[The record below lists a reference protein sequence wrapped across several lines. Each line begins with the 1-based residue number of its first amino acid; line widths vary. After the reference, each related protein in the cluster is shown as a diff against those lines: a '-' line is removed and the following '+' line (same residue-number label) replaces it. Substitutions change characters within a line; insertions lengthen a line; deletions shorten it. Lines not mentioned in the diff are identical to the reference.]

1 MEANPFLS
9 ELASQVVISMVP
21 VAIGALAYLVR
32 WVTNYIKARVAAE
45 HYQILSDLARQA
57 VTSVEQTMRSR
68 QNQEKLSAA
77 KAVVESALLA
87 KGIRLDEQAIVSAI
101 EAAVA
106 TELWRVEMPFV
117 EDKAG
122 ASDAM
127 PEVDSAADGEIAG
140 DAA

>member
-9 ELASQVVISMVP
+9 ELASQLVIAMVP
-21 VAIGALAYLVR
+21 VAIGAIAYLVR
-32 WVTNYIKARVAAE
+32 WVASYIKARVAAE

-57 VTSVEQTMRSR
+57 VTSVEQTMRTR

-87 KGIRLDEQAIVSAI
+87 KGIKLDEQAIVSAI

-106 TELWRVEMPFV
+106 TELWRVSVPVIEA
-117 EDKAG
+117 EADAA
-122 ASDAM
+122 ASM
-127 PEVDSAADGEIAG
+127 PEVDGEDVIAG
-140 DAA
+140 DAN

>member
-9 ELASQVVISMVP
+9 EIASQLVIAMVP
-21 VAIGALAYLVR
+21 VAVGALAYLVR
-32 WVTNYIKARVAAE
+32 WISNYIKARVAAE

-57 VTSVEQTMRSR
+57 VTSVEQTMRTR

-106 TELWRVEMPFV
+106 TELWRVQVPAVDAE
-117 EDKAG
+117 AG
-122 ASDAM
+122 AVAAM
-127 PEVDSAADGEIAG
+127 PDADENQISG

>member
-1 MEANPFLS
+1 MEVNPFIS
-9 ELASQVVISMVP
+9 ELASQLIIAMVP

-32 WVTNYIKARVAAE
+32 WIASYVKAKVAAE

-57 VTSVEQTMRSR
+57 VTSVEQTMRTR

-87 KGIRLDEQAIVSAI
+87 KGIRLDEQAIISAI

-106 TELWRVEMPFV
+106 TQIWRVDLPEV
-117 EDKAG
+117 ELEVDA
-122 ASDAM
+122 ASAM
-127 PEVDSAADGEIAG
+127 PEVDEETVISG

>member
-9 ELASQVVISMVP
+9 EIASQLVIAMVP
-21 VAIGALAYLVR
+21 VAVGALAYLVR
-32 WVTNYIKARVAAE
+32 WIANYIKARVAAE

-57 VTSVEQTMRSR
+57 VTSVEQTMRTR

-87 KGIRLDEQAIVSAI
+87 KGIKLDEQAIVSAI

-106 TELWRVEMPFV
+106 TELWRVDMPV
-117 EDKAG
+117 VADEAG
-122 ASDAM
+122 ASAAM
-127 PEVDSAADGEIAG
+127 PEVDAAAEGEIAG

>member
-9 ELASQVVISMVP
+9 ELASQVVIAMVP

-57 VTSVEQTMRSR
+57 VSSVEQTMRTHK
-68 QNQEKLSAA
+68 NQEKLNAA
-77 KAVVESALLA
+77 KAVVQSALLS
-87 KGIRLDEQAIVSAI
+87 KGIKLDETAIVSAI

-106 TELWRVEMPFV
+106 TELWRIAIPTVTEEANASSLMPDMEEAV
-117 EDKAG
+117 EDQ
-122 ASDAM
+122 
-127 PEVDSAADGEIAG
+127 IAG
-140 DAA
+140 DVA

>member
-1 MEANPFLS
+1 MENVFLS
-9 ELASQVVISMVP
+9 ELASQLIIAMVP
-21 VAIGALAYLVR
+21 VGIGALAYLVR
-32 WVTNYIKARVAAE
+32 WIGSYVKARVAAE

-57 VTSVEQTMRSR
+57 VTSVEQTMRTR

-106 TELWRVEMPFV
+106 TELWRVQVPTVDAE
-117 EDKAG
+117 AG
-122 ASDAM
+122 AVAAM
-127 PEVDSAADGEIAG
+127 PDADENQISG

>member
-9 ELASQVVISMVP
+9 EIASQLVIAMVP
-21 VAIGALAYLVR
+21 VAVGALAYLVR
-32 WVTNYIKARVAAE
+32 WIANYIKARVAAE

-57 VTSVEQTMRSR
+57 VTSVEQTMRTR

-87 KGIRLDEQAIVSAI
+87 KGIKLDEQAIVSAI

-106 TELWRVEMPFV
+106 TELWRVQVPAVDAE
-117 EDKAG
+117 AG
-122 ASDAM
+122 AATTM
-127 PEVDSAADGEIAG
+127 PEVEEDVIAG